1 MGNGGEK
8 KFAGRKECF
17 NWKNL
22 VFCLLVTAILLQIVG
37 YSRSDEDGDYS
48 FSGGLTDGFFQFGS
62 PHRNFRAV
70 IPGPLTKKFTNII
83 VMSSNPRSGSS
94 YTGELLSASRDS
106 SFFFEPLWY
115 FIDAQKNQ
123 PPSFEDKKSLLLN
136 LLKCNFHD
144 PRIKRMLYSTR
155 QSTFIFRKPSILG
168 LRYDDKSPIERSGF
182 VKKMEI
188 RCRRTKT
195 RVIKTI
201 RLNMTEI
208 HSIISILPEEGP
220 INKNNF
226 HVIYLARDPRGII
239 NSVKSLKEQW
249 PERFLNPQ
257 HICSRL
263 LNDSMYQ
270 SNHSIPQLRVLRYE
284 DIAKNPQKELKD
296 ISDYFNLTL
305 VEESKTFVQEHA
317 SAKWNEKIGT
327 WSPKHKKLKEDAVG
341 DIFQSLARK
350 RLFAKESEELKEDVI
365 VVEDK
370 KSKNTNEASVD
381 YEDHT
386 SDYYDANGKIATLR
400 KRRSSNLEN
409 SKKQGVIEKPDDGS
423 SKRVKRSNHKKD
435 LDPLG
440 RSYYFSTY
448 RKKGFSPDHWRNQ
461 LSKDLLTKIA
471 NETSCNA
478 VLEAFGYPKD

>member
-8 KFAGRKECF
+8 RIAGKKECF

-22 VFCLLVTAILLQIVG
+22 VFCLIVTAILLQLVG
-37 YSRSDEDGDYS
+37 YSRSLEDGGS
-48 FSGGLTDGFFQFGS
+48 LTDSFLQLGS
-62 PHRNFRAV
+62 PRHHYRAV

-115 FIDAQKNQ
+115 FIDAHKNQ
-123 PPSFEDKKSLLLN
+123 PASFEDKQSLLLN
-136 LLKCNFHD
+136 LLKCNFRD
-144 PRIKRMLYSTR
+144 TRIKRMLFSNR

-168 LRYDDKSPIERSGF
+168 LNFDEKSVIERSGF
-182 VKKMEI
+182 VKKMEM

-208 HSIISILPEEGP
+208 DTIIKNLPEDGP
-220 INKNNF
+220 INQNNF
-226 HVIYLARDPRGII
+226 HVVYLARDPRGII
-239 NSVKSLKEQW
+239 NSVQNLKDQW

-263 LNDSMYQ
+263 LNDSLYQ
-270 SNHSIPQLRVLRYE
+270 KNHTIPQLKVIRYE
-284 DIAKNPQKELKD
+284 DIANNPQKELAA
-296 ISDYFNLTL
+296 ISDYFNITL
-305 VEESKTFVQEHA
+305 VDEAKTFLLEHA
-317 SAKWNEKIGT
+317 SAKWREKSGT
-327 WSPKHKKLKEDAVG
+327 WSPKHRIAKEDAVG
-341 DIFQSLARK
+341 EVFKTLARK

-370 KSKNTNEASVD
+370 TSNTENVD
-381 YEDHT
+381 YNVH
-386 SDYYDANGKIATLR
+386 DYYDDNGKIATLR
-400 KRRSSNLEN
+400 KRRSVEIYNF
-409 SKKQGVIEKPDDGS
+409 KKQKMRIKNGVGS
-423 SKRVKRSNHKKD
+423 SKRVRRSYHKKD
-435 LDPLG
+435 LDPMG

-448 RKKGFSPDHWRNQ
+448 RRKGFSPDHWRKQ
-461 LSKDLLTKIA
+461 LSKDFLSKIK
-471 NETSCNA
+471 NETSCIA
-478 VLEAFGYPKD
+478 VLEAFGYPKE